1 MSNDLEILAER
12 DVYSLT
18 SAWEECLCLTMISP
32 TTYELSIRS
41 YERLAEAS
49 DYWCEEQEDYDLPS
63 YINDKKVFYIY
74 DDWVIGGHLV
84 KRPYPEV
91 QFKDLES
98 LEIGSWLEIEGWFS
112 SDILDAISLCMM
124 ASDTTNMTFNQFCYH
139 RMSVESQNPVQD
151 EEFTIDQMKCSDD
164 YAKLLQSN
172 L

>member
-1 MSNDLEILAER
+1 MSDNLKILAER

-49 DYWCEEQEDYDLPS
+49 DYWCEEQDDYDLPG
-63 YINDKKVFYIY
+63 YINGKEVFYIY
-74 DDWVIGGHLV
+74 DDWVIGGLLV

-98 LEIGSWLEIEGWFS
+98 LNISGWLQTEGWSS
-112 SDILDAISLCMM
+112 SDILDAISLCLM
-124 ASDTTNMTFNQFCYH
+124 ASDASNMTFNQFCH
-139 RMSVESQNPVQD
+139 LRVSVESQNSFQD
-151 EEFTIDQMKCSDD
+151 EELTIDQMNWSDA
-164 YAKLLQSN
+164 YAKLLRSN
-172 L
+172 